1 MAAEKAILGE
11 DQTVDLLSVVGML
24 RRRKWLIMLVTA
36 LGTATAAFVG
46 MKLTPTYTA
55 QASVMIDPRQL
66 QVTTSEQ
73 IISGLPLSGPTMAT
87 QLGLL
92 RSRDFVASVMTD
104 LKLFDDPEFNPALA
118 RTADTS
124 SLPGF
129 LQPLEQVI
137 SRLPDEWL
145 IATGLA
151 NQPQPV
157 LESEA
162 PAIARE
168 RAISNFL
175 GDAVF
180 LNDGLSYLIQI
191 QFTSPDPDKAAVIA
205 NRLAS
210 RFVEDQLQGKL
221 SASDKA
227 TGWLEQRLGELKLEV
242 QKSDEAVTRFKID
255 HNILEAGGANLNE
268 QELANL
274 NTQLVAA
281 RSDLADKQARLRL
294 IRDLRAFFNHR
305 QCVNNRRIEVQKD
318 SGNIK
323 VLHCPT

>member
-66 QVTTSEQ
+66 QVTTSEEVL
-73 IISGLPLSGPTMAT
+73 SGLPLSGPTMAT

-92 RSRDFVASVMTD
+92 RSRDFVAAVMGD
-104 LKLFDDPEFNPALA
+104 LKLFDDPEFNPALVP
-118 RTADTS
+118 ADEAAT
-124 SLPGF
+124 SLPTF
-129 LQPLEQVI
+129 LQPLEQLI
-137 SRLPDEWL
+137 TRLPDEWL

-151 NQPQPV
+151 SQPQPV

-168 RAISNFL
+168 RAITNFL

-180 LNDGLSYLIQI
+180 LNDGVSYLIQI
-191 QFTSPDPDKAAVIA
+191 QFTSPDSDKAAVIA

-221 SASDKA
+221 SATDKA
-227 TGWLEQRLGELKLEV
+227 
-242 QKSDEAVTRFKID
+242 
-255 HNILEAGGANLNE
+255 
-268 QELANL
+268 
-274 NTQLVAA
+274 
-281 RSDLADKQARLRL
+281 
-294 IRDLRAFFNHR
+294 
-305 QCVNNRRIEVQKD
+305 
-318 SGNIK
+318 
-323 VLHCPT
+323 